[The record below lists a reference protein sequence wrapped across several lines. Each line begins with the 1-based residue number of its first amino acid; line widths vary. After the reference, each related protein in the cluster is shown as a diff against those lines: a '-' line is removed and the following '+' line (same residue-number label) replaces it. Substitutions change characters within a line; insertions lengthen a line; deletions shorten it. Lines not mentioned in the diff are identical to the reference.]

1 METINNNTICR
12 THRVGSVTAGFSMI
26 IFGILLLCHSL
37 FGFADYQ
44 LIFSFWPMILI
55 GLGIELLL
63 SNFMEKKIVYDKA
76 AIVLMI
82 IMVFFAIGMAVAD
95 ICMEVTEMYLSNQI
109 VL

>member
-26 IFGILLLCHSL
+26 IFGILLLLHSV

-44 LIFSFWPMILI
+44 LIFSFWPVILI
-55 GLGIELLL
+55 GLGMELLL

-76 AIVLMI
+76 AVALMI

-95 ICMEVTEMYLSNQI
+95 ICLEATELYMISNMR
-109 VL
+109 